1 MSLFRIV
8 VGFCCLL
15 GLLAACAPKE
25 PVRIGFI
32 GGMSGRVA
40 DLGVAG
46 RNGAMLA
53 IEQRNAAGG
62 IHGRTVEL
70 VVKDDGQ
77 NPEIAQKAVA
87 ELLNNRLE
95 LIIGPMTSSIAMA
108 VLEQINASRCVL
120 LSPTVTTTALTG
132 KDDNFLRVIGDTRSY
147 ASKVAGYQAVKLG
160 RRSVA
165 VIYDLNNRSYTESWL
180 NDFKAEFERHGG
192 SVMAVQTYQSSPAT
206 SFNQLATVLL
216 KNKPQ
221 LVLVIANAIDAA
233 LICQQIRK
241 LDPVVAIG
249 LSEWASTERFVE
261 LAGGAAEGVVVSQ
274 FLDRNDRSERY
285 QTFRKQYRERF
296 GGQEPGFAGLAGYDA
311 ALAAME
317 AYGARRS
324 GETLKQ
330 TLIRLNSFQ
339 GVQQKYQ
346 IDRFGDANRATLM
359 TVIRNGSYQTLE

>member
-1 MSLFRIV
+1 MSLFRKV
-8 VGFCCLL
+8 AALWCLL
-15 GLLAACAPKE
+15 GLLAACTPKE
-25 PVRIGFI
+25 PVRLGFI
-32 GGMSGRVA
+32 SGMSGRVA

-62 IHGRTVEL
+62 IQGRTVEL

-77 NPEIAQKAVA
+77 NPEIARKAVA
-87 ELLNNRLE
+87 ELLNSRLE

-108 VLEQINASRCVL
+108 VLDQVNASRSIL

-147 ASKVAGYQAVKLG
+147 ATKAAGYQAVKLG

-165 VIYDLNNRSYTESWL
+165 VIYDLNNRSYTESWFH
-180 NDFKAEFERHGG
+180 DFKAEFERHGG
-192 SVMAVQTYQSSPAT
+192 SVTTVQTYQSSPTT
-206 SFNQLATVLL
+206 SFSQLATVLL

-221 LVLVIANAIDAA
+221 LVLIICNAVDAA
-233 LICQQIRK
+233 LICQQVRK
-241 LDPVVAIG
+241 LDPVVPIEM
-249 LSEWASTERFVE
+249 SEWASTERFVE

-274 FLDRNDRSERY
+274 FLDRNDSSERY
-285 QTFRKQYRERF
+285 QGFLKQYRDRF

-317 AYGARRS
+317 AYGARRA

-339 GVQQKYQ
+339 GVQQRYQ
-346 IDRFGDANRATLM
+346 IDRFGDANRATSV
-359 TVIRNGSYQTLE
+359 TIVRNGIYQTLE